1 MAFGP
6 SLQKKEERMS
16 KEKERIQADR
26 RGFLKLAG
34 VGAVIGGAAS
44 VVAPVA
50 AEAAGDEARE
60 DGRYNET
67 AHVKRYYD
75 LARF

>member
-1 MAFGP
+1 
-6 SLQKKEERMS
+6 MS
-16 KEKERIQADR
+16 KEKEQIQADR

-34 VGAVIGGAAS
+34 VGAVIGGAGA
-44 VVAPVA
+44 VVAPA
-50 AEAAGDEARE
+50 PAEAAVDRARE
-60 DGRYNET
+60 DARYHET